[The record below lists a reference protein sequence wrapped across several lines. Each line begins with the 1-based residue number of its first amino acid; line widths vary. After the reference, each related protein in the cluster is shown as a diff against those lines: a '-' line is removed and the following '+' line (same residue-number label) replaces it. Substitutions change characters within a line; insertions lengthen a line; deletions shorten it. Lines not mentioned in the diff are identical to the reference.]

1 VTVSFVDLGAQN
13 RGIWSAASERIAGL
27 VESGSFILGEEV
39 EEFERRFAA
48 LCGTRH
54 AVGVSS
60 GTSALTLALRAVG
73 VGPGDEVITV
83 SNSFVATVAAIALVG
98 AEAVLVDVGENETID
113 PDGISAALTPRTRA
127 VLPVHLRGRPAAIE
141 AVVAI
146 AEEAGVAVIEDCA
159 QAIGSRVDQ
168 RHVGSFGAA
177 GCFSLHPLKNLS
189 AWGDAGVIVSNDDE
203 LAATLRQ
210 LRNHGLRKRDAVERW
225 GENARLD
232 PIQAAVL
239 NVKIDRLEDW
249 NHRRRELADSYRAQ
263 LDGASLELPADHPG
277 HTYHHFVVR
286 SDNRDALCEAL
297 AGDGIET
304 RVHYP
309 VPVHLQPAAR
319 ANCRAGGPLE
329 QTERDAGRIL
339 SLPLHPDLSDDALE
353 RVVAS
358 LRAALADA

>member
-1 VTVSFVDLGAQN
+1 MTVPFVDLGAQN
-13 RGIWSAASERIAGL
+13 RAIWPAASERIAGL

-83 SNSFVATVAAIALVG
+83 SNSFVATVSAIALVG
-98 AEAVLVDVGENETID
+98 AEAVLVDVGEDETID
-113 PDGISAALTPRTRA
+113 PEAIGAALTPRTRA

-141 AVVAI
+141 AIHAVT
-146 AEEAGVAVIEDCA
+146 EEAGVALIEDCA
-159 QAIGSRVDQ
+159 QAIGSRVGE
-168 RHVGSFGAA
+168 RHVGSFGVA

-189 AWGDAGVIVSNDDE
+189 AWGDAGVVIGDDDE
-203 LAATLRQ
+203 FAATLRQ
-210 LRNHGLRKRDAVERW
+210 LRNHGLRGRDTVERW

-239 NVKIDRLEDW
+239 NVKIDRLESW
-249 NHRRRELADSYRAQ
+249 NRKRRELADAYRAQ
-263 LDGASLELPADHPG
+263 LTDAPLELPADHPG

-286 SDNRDALCEAL
+286 SDRRDALRDAL
-297 AGDGIET
+297 AADGIET

-319 ANCRAGGPLE
+319 ARCRTGDPLVR
-329 QTERDAGRIL
+329 TERDAGRIL
-339 SLPLHPDLSDDALE
+339 SLPLHPDLPDDALE
-353 RVVAS
+353 RVAAG
-358 LRAALADA
+358 LRVALAHA